1 MNVTGTETS
10 AGSSTTRSRGEASA
24 DKAVTSDYE
33 TFLRMLT
40 TQLQNQ
46 DPMNPMESDDFAMQL
61 ATFSGVEQQVK
72 TNEILT
78 GMGAS
83 IGVMGLSELAGWIGR
98 EAEVEA
104 PAWFD
109 GAPLTLSP
117 KPSEDADRA
126 VLVVRN
132 GAGTIV
138 AQEDIPI
145 GGGQM
150 EWAGADASGQ
160 PLPKGAYSFT
170 VESYSGDQVTDTSKV
185 GVYAEII
192 EARGGSSG
200 TLLVMKGGIEVPASA
215 ITALRDAS

>member
-10 AGSSTTRSRGEASA
+10 AGSSATRSRSDASA

-109 GAPLTLSP
+109 GVPLTLSP

-126 VLVVRN
+126 VLVVQN
-132 GAGTIV
+132 GAGAVV

-150 EWAGADASGQ
+150 EWAGTDASGQ

-170 VESYSGDQVTDTSKV
+170 VESYRGDQVTDTSKV

-215 ITALRDAS
+215 VTALRDAS